1 MSIFNYGN
9 LSADITRL
17 VMVIT
22 DIDFET
28 LKYYWLAINGPW
40 VAACMAPLS
49 MDLYVSPTPEQLI
62 GFAIYEEM
70 KKMQQFLLTAP
81 IEDVAEFMNT
91 LPPRIRS
98 GEVQYKPPRRPEP
111 TSRGATICSEAGS
124 LVT

>member
-1 MSIFNYGN
+1 MGGGLYGSFVDGFICFAN
-9 LSADITRL
+9 S
-17 VMVIT
+17 
-22 DIDFET
+22 
-28 LKYYWLAINGPW
+28 
-40 VAACMAPLS
+40 
-49 MDLYVSPTPEQLI
+49 

-111 TSRGATICSEAGS
+111 TSRGATMWSEAGL